1 MKIISHS
8 ADADG
13 RLSAYLVGRYFDDF
27 NPEDYIMTDYGK
39 YDDIFSKIKKDEEV
53 FVCDFSFENGP
64 EDMKKLLEI
73 TPNVTWID
81 HHESSIKAY
90 GEFGKNIPGLRIVG
104 TAACMLTWFY
114 LYLDEKYSVPT
125 TQEEC
130 EKLYDE
136 APFLVNLV
144 HDNDVWRHEY
154 WESRYFKLALDSANL
169 VNPWDRRWQRLY
181 ESVHAVD
188 VMVSEGEVMLSY
200 RDSIGKYACDNN
212 GFECEINGLKGFA
225 LNTPFHGSPW
235 FGDKISKYDFVCAF
249 SYNGKTKEWGY
260 SFYSDNKTG
269 ANCYEIAK
277 SINPKGGG
285 HYHAAGCSS
294 KELIF

>member
-13 RLSAYLVGRYFDDF
+13 RLSAYLVGRYFNNF
-27 NPEDYIMTDYGK
+27 NIEDYLMTDYGK
-39 YDDIFSKIKKDEEV
+39 HDDIFSKIEKDEEV

-81 HHESSIKAY
+81 HHESSINAY

-104 TAACMLTWFY
+104 TAACMLTWLY
-114 LYLDEKYSVPT
+114 LYYESGLLPT

-130 EKLYDE
+130 EKLYDK
-136 APFLVNLV
+136 APFLVRLV

-154 WESRYFKLALDSANL
+154 WESSYFKLALDAANL
-169 VNPWDRRWQRLY
+169 VNPWDGRWKQLY

-188 VMVSEGEVMLSY
+188 VMVSKGESIASY
-200 RDSIGKYACDNN
+200 RDSIGDYACSNN

-235 FGDKISKYDFVCAF
+235 FGSRIKDYDFVCAF
-249 SYNGKTKEWGY
+249 SYNGESKEWGY
-260 SFYSDNKTG
+260 SFYSDKEKG

>member
-13 RLSAYLVGRYFDDF
+13 RLSAYLVGRYFNDF
-27 NPEDYIMTDYGK
+27 NPKDYIMTDYGK
-39 YDDIFSKIKKDEEV
+39 HDDIFSKIEKDEEV

-81 HHESSIKAY
+81 HHESSIKSY

-114 LYLDEKYSVPT
+114 LYYESGLLPT
-125 TQEEC
+125 ITQEEC

-136 APFLVNLV
+136 APFLVRLV

-154 WESRYFKLALDSANL
+154 WESSYFKLALDSANL
-169 VNPWDRRWQRLY
+169 VNPWDERWKDLY
-181 ESVHAVD
+181 EHTRMVD
-188 VMVSEGEVMLSY
+188 KFVNDGTVISSY
-200 RDSIGKYACDNN
+200 RDSIGNFACDNN
-212 GFECEINGLKGFA
+212 GFECEINGLRGFA
-225 LNTPFHGSPW
+225 LNNPFGGSPW
-235 FGDKISKYDFVCAF
+235 FGDMIVKYDFVCAF
-249 SYNGKTKEWGY
+249 SYNGKTKEWRY

-277 SINPKGGG
+277 SINLKGGG

>member
-13 RLSAYLVGRYFDDF
+13 RLSAYLVGRHFNDF

-39 YDDIFSKIKKDEEV
+39 HDDIFSKISRNELV
-53 FVCDFSFENGP
+53 YVCDFSFENGP

-73 TPNVTWID
+73 TKNVVWID

-90 GEFGKNIPGLRIVG
+90 GEFGKDIPGLRIVG
-104 TAACMLTWFY
+104 TAACMLVWFY
-114 LYLDEKYSVPT
+114 LYLKSVPLLT

-130 EKLYDE
+130 EKYYEE
-136 APFLVNLV
+136 APFLVRLV

-154 WESRYFKLALDSANL
+154 SQSRYFKLGLDSYNL
-169 VNPWDRRWQRLY
+169 VNPWDIRWTFLY
-181 ESVHAVD
+181 EHKSEVSTLI
-188 VMVSEGEVMLSY
+188 SEGGVIARY
-200 RDSIGKYACDNN
+200 RDSIGKYACDNY
-212 GFECEINGLKGFA
+212 GFECEINGFKGFA
-225 LNTPFHGSPW
+225 LNNPFGGSPW
-235 FGDKISKYDFVCAF
+235 FGDIIKEYDFVCAF
-249 SYNGKTKEWGY
+249 NYNGNSKEWSY
-260 SFYSDNKTG
+260 SFYSDNTTG

-277 SINPKGGG
+277 SLNPKGGG
-285 HYHAAGCSS
+285 HYHAAGCSL